1 MMAVAVDA
9 RTTFDFKPATLL
21 FETTAAMTNQ
31 PPSYDVAADGRFLMI
46 KPALP
51 GAEVAPMV
59 IITNWFEELT
69 RRVPVQ

>member
-1 MMAVAVDA
+1 
-9 RTTFDFKPATLL
+9 
-21 FETTAAMTNQ
+21 
-31 PPSYDVAADGRFLMI
+31 MI